1 MIARSNPIEIIEA
14 ESKPVPDAGLVKI
27 VKESGL
33 DETRTSEMV
42 LRLSPIVV
50 EAGKLIRA
58 ASEICVTKV
67 DQVEEIAAAGR
78 VRRAMVK
85 LRTQTEH
92 VHKDIKADAL
102 AYGKTADACR
112 RWILERLDPVEQQ
125 LRLAETFAERAEAE
139 RVDVLRE
146 SRAVALR
153 AEGVDT
159 RFMLLAEMDEPSY
172 QSLLRRSIADREAR
186 EEKAAKDKADHK
198 AERER
203 ASAERA
209 SMDAENAELRE
220 TAERAQAMAREAG
233 EKAAALQRS
242 IDEKN
247 DRERKRVEAEEA
259 KACKDHAERLAVARA
274 AQEAPDRQKLKA
286 LASDLRALPM
296 PTMATSECEA
306 FVVLV
311 RTVIGKLATRIEEVA
326 RLGHKPGDE
335 TCKKETK

>member
-50 EAGKLIRA
+50 EAGKLIQA

-67 DQVEEIAAAGR
+67 DQVEEIVAAGR

-85 LRTQTEH
+85 LRTKTER
-92 VHKDIKADAL
+92 VHKEIKADAL

-139 RVDVLRE
+139 RVCVLRE
-146 SRAVALR
+146 SRAAALR
-153 AEGVDT
+153 AEDVDT
-159 RFMLLAEMDEPSY
+159 RFMQLAEMDEPSY

-186 EEKAAKDKADHK
+186 AKDKADRK

-203 ASAERA
+203 ASEERVR
-209 SMDAENAELRE
+209 MDAENAELRE

-259 KACKDHAERLAVARA
+259 KARKDHAERLAVARA
-274 AQEAPDRQKLKA
+274 AQEAPDREKLKA

-335 TCKKETK
+335 TKKEDQR

>member
-50 EAGKLIRA
+50 EAGKLIQA

-67 DQVEEIAAAGR
+67 DQVEEIVAAGR

-85 LRTQTEH
+85 LRTKTER
-92 VHKDIKADAL
+92 VHKEIKADAL

-139 RVDVLRE
+139 RVCVLRE
-146 SRAVALR
+146 SRAAALR

-203 ASAERA
+203 AS
-209 SMDAENAELRE
+209 MDAENAELRE

-259 KACKDHAERLAVARA
+259 KARKDHAERLAVARA
-274 AQEAPDRQKLKA
+274 AQEAPDREKLKA
-286 LASDLRALPM
+286 LASDLRALPI

-335 TCKKETK
+335 TKKEDQR